1 MIRGPE
7 KQLRARRS
15 LLFVPA
21 NRPERF
27 AKALNSGADMVC
39 IECEDGVAPA
49 QKDTARQN
57 MLEFFADTG
66 RPRTGPQLLVRIN
79 SPDEPEGQADLA
91 AIMAAA
97 VPPPALMVPKVRSAE
112 DVRALD
118 NMLDEQAP
126 HIKLHLLI
134 ETAEALERCA
144 AVAAASH
151 RLEML
156 LFGGVDLA
164 AELRCTTGWEPLLY
178 ARGRVVHAAALA
190 GCDLMDMPYID
201 VGDLPGLADEAARA
215 AVMGFGGKAAI
226 HPAQIPAINAAFT
239 PRDEEV
245 AEAQKI
251 ITAYQQSST
260 GVTLV
265 DGRLVEKPVIRRMQQ
280 ILAVNDAVQAPE
292 DH

>member
-118 NMLDEQAP
+118 SMLDEQAP